1 MCKKDNSL
9 GFTLGI
15 LCGVIGGCV
24 GAILYAPKSGT
35 ETRKRVIKNIA
46 EFKAKASPEIRKAK
60 ESALNLIET
69 TKCKIERECK
79 KFSDNQKAQ
88 KLAEAKEKENNIYCL

>member
-9 GFTLGI
+9 GFTLGV
-15 LCGVIGGCV
+15 LAGVVGGCI
-24 GAILYAPKSGT
+24 GAILYAPKPGR
-35 ETRKRVIKNIA
+35 ETREKIRNDIN
-46 EFKAKASPEIRKAK
+46 ELKAKISPEIRKAK
-60 ESALNLIET
+60 ESAMSLIET

-88 KLAEAKEKENNIYCL
+88 KLAKAKDKEYNIYCL